1 MSRCLIALT
10 LPLALVLAA
19 GLGAGH
25 AQGIKPSGPAPV
37 EAPPDA
43 SKAGEVKPP
52 ADAPSQSEAA
62 AKSQEGVKVENPQA
76 EGNPAMT
83 PLELIAKFPD
93 KGSLKNP
100 YKDYKSVSEAGH
112 KKYMGAGC
120 NGCHGGGGGGG
131 MCPPLTNDVWVYGG
145 DDDTLFRLI
154 SEGSEVLASQGYR
167 RTGRENVKGPMP
179 PHGEI
184 VKTQDDMWKIV
195 SWIRTVYKY
204 DPKGQPWA
212 QP

>member
-1 MSRCLIALT
+1 MLKRLSSFALPVM
-10 LPLALVLAA
+10 LLLAI
-19 GLGAGH
+19 GLGEGA

-43 SKAGEVKPP
+43 SKAGPVEAPK
-52 ADAPSQSEAA
+52 DAPSQAEGEAKKA
-62 AKSQEGVKVENPQA
+62 EAIKVENPQA
-76 EGNPAMT
+76 GDKQDMT
-83 PLELIAKFPD
+83 PLELIAKVPD

-100 YKDYKSVSEAGH
+100 YKDYKAVSEAGH
-112 KKYMGAGC
+112 KKYMNAGC

-131 MCPPLTNDVWVYGG
+131 MCPPLTNDVWVYGSG
-145 DDDTLFRLI
+145 DDTLFRLI
-154 SEGSEVLASQGYR
+154 SLGSEGLGMQ

-179 PHGEI
+179 PHGDI
-184 VKTQDDMWKIV
+184 VKTQDDMWKII

>member
-1 MSRCLIALT
+1 MLKRLTTFAL
-10 LPLALVLAA
+10 PFALVLAV
-19 GLGAGH
+19 GLGEGA
-25 AQGIKPSGPAPV
+25 AQAIKPSGPVPT

-52 ADAPSQSEAA
+52 ADAPSQGEEAA
-62 AKSQEGVKVENPQA
+62 KNAEAVKQENPQA
-76 EGNPAMT
+76 GDKQDMT
-83 PLELIAKFPD
+83 PLDLIAKVPD
-93 KGSLKNP
+93 KGQLKNP
-100 YKDYKSVSEAGH
+100 YKDYKAVSEAGH
-112 KKYMGAGC
+112 KKFMGAGC

-131 MCPPLTNDVWVYGG
+131 MCPPLTNDVWVYGS

-154 SEGSEVLASQGYR
+154 ALGTEGLGMPR
-167 RTGRENVKGPMP
+167 KGRENVKGPMP

-184 VKTQDDMWKIV
+184 VKTQDDMWKII

-212 QP
+212 QQ

>member
-1 MSRCLIALT
+1 MSRRLIPFAV
-10 LPLALVLAA
+10 PLVLALGT
-19 GLGAGH
+19 GLSL
-25 AQGIKPSGPAPV
+25 AQGITPHGPAPV

-52 ADAPSQSEAA
+52 ADAPSQTEEAA
-62 AKSQEGVKVENPQA
+62 KKQEAAKVENPQA

-83 PLELIAKFPD
+83 PLELVAKFPD

-131 MCPPLTNDVWVYGG
+131 MCPPLTNDVWVYGS

-154 SEGSEVLASQGYR
+154 AVGTDGLVAAGYKR
-167 RTGRENVKGPMP
+167 VGRENVKGPMP

-184 VKTQDDMWKIV
+184 VKTQDDLWKIV